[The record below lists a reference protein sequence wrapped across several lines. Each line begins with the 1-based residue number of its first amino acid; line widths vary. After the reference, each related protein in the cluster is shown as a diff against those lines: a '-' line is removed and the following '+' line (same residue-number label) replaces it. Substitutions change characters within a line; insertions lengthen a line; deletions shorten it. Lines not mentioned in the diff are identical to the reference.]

1 MVTGGYDGSSNLDTT
16 EVFNKDGVWKTVSGR
31 LPTGISSIPAVTF
44 SGNRVLIFGMNY
56 HLNKIWISLYYETF

>member
-16 EVFNKDGVWKTVSGR
+16 EAFNKDGVWKTLSGR

-44 SGNRVLIFGMNY
+44 SGFSLIY
-56 HLNKIWISLYYETF
+56 TSQVV